1 MSRYIS
7 AATKVSRLALG
18 SLENRPIILGSL
30 ENRPIIQVYSPPR
43 FARQTERMGEDVP
56 FATHGGLAVRHTF
69 PLDAEY
75 VFKLRLQRGGAEG
88 PIGGGIAEN
97 EYEIELRVDHAL
109 MKRFK
114 LGGRYKGRVRGG
126 VYRRRAFR
134 V

>member
-7 AATKVSRLALG
+7 AATKVSRLA
-18 SLENRPIILGSL
+18 LGSL